1 MNRALLAVA
10 CCLVAMAVL
19 RAAAVVLGVSG
30 VPVTP
35 AAVVVAWAAL
45 ALPPL
50 EAVVAASLCGLVV
63 DALGGLP
70 VGLSSFSLVVSL
82 LLARLG
88 TRSVT
93 RAVGPLAALF
103 AGGVGLLQA
112 TISWLLLAIF
122 APERAPWQPGTLMLV
137 GLFDAALAWALLPM
151 LDRLGVLVGLER
163 STSTADRLA
172 ARL

>member
-1 MNRALLAVA
+1 MNRALLAMAV
-10 CCLVAMAVL
+10 CLVAMATLRVL
-19 RAAAVVLGVSG
+19 PVVLGVSA
-30 VPVTP
+30 VPLTP

-45 ALPPL
+45 VLPPL
-50 EAVVAASLCGLVV
+50 EAVVTASLCGLIV
-63 DALGGLP
+63 DALAGLP
-70 VGLSSFSLVVSL
+70 VGLSSFSLVVAL
-82 LLARLG
+82 LVARLG

-103 AGGVGLLQA
+103 AGGVGLLQV
-112 TISWLLLAIF
+112 TLSWLLLAVF
-122 APERAPWQPGTLMLV
+122 APERAPWQPGTLFLV
-137 GLFDAALAWALLPM
+137 GIFDGVLALLLLPL